1 MGAMSPIHLAIV
13 VIVAL
18 LVFGP
23 KKLPELAK
31 GLGEAVKEFKKTM
44 NGMTEPEHE
53 PEASAPAVASAIASS
68 EAPPAAGTTSV
79 PSAGTVAAPPADG
92 SASKPASHT

>member
-1 MGAMSPIHLAIV
+1 MSPVHLAIV
-13 VIVAL
+13 AIVAL

-44 NGMTEPEHE
+44 NGEHE
-53 PEASAPAVASAIASS
+53 PEALPPAMATTATPEGSMPTAGVVAAPADAAAPASTSS
-68 EAPPAAGTTSV
+68 GAGTT
-79 PSAGTVAAPPADG
+79 P
-92 SASKPASHT
+92 HT